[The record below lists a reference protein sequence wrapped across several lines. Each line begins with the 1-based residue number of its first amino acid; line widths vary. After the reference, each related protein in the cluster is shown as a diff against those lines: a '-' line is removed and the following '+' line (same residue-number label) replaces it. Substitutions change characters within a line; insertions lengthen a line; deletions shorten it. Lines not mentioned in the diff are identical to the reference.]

1 MGVLANGSGT
11 FRFKRTPEEETH
23 GSPFQARLTI
33 HMDGIDAE
41 FHGLTKTDIQ
51 ELKNQ
56 CTDFLKRWKPTRKGA
71 GS

>member
-11 FRFKRTPEEETH
+11 FHLKRTPEEETP

-33 HMDGIDAE
+33 RMDGIDVE
-41 FHGLTKTDIQ
+41 FHGLTKQDVQ
-51 ELKNQ
+51 AMKNQ